1 MLRQITQ
8 RALTS
13 ALFVAALSVFQFS
26 VTSYVRAD
34 SKLLFN
40 LFVPPQHPFNTGI
53 YQPWARRV
61 ALESNGR
68 VKVEFSSASLGPPQK
83 QWNLVAK
90 GIADVTMLANPF
102 ERNRLILPA
111 IATIPL
117 LVPSAEKGS
126 LALWRTYRKL
136 FVGAKEYKGVRLLG
150 LWANSGYQILHRDKP
165 IRRVED
171 LKGQKMWALSAAAK
185 NTMTAIGAVPVPVPG
200 VEMFTLLSHGSIDGL
215 MVPVYALKTFQL
227 AKFIRHVTRF
237 PGGLGSNSFSMIMNR
252 KKFGALSAADQS
264 ALTRASGE
272 KIARSARA
280 VDDSN
285 EARFNEHQTT
295 IEWVEAD
302 SGFQSALRT
311 RLAFVRAA
319 WIKRAATRG
328 VDGKAAIAYFTSQ
341 MN

>member
-40 LFVPPQHPFNTGI
+40 LFVPPQHPFTTGI

-61 ALESNGR
+61 AFESNGR

-117 LVPSAEKGS
+117 LIPSAEKGS

-165 IRRVED
+165 IRRIED
-171 LKGQKMWALSAAAK
+171 QVRCLRWC
-185 NTMTAIGAVPVPVPG
+185 
-200 VEMFTLLSHGSIDGL
+200 H
-215 MVPVYALKTFQL
+215 FQ
-227 AKFIRHVTRF
+227 A
-237 PGGLGSNSFSMIMNR
+237 NR
-252 KKFGALSAADQS
+252 RRLDAADEQS
-264 ALTRASGE
+264 LDFSR
-272 KIARSARA
+272 RSARA
-280 VDDSN
+280 VEGYS
-285 EARFNEHQTT
+285 
-295 IEWVEAD
+295 
-302 SGFQSALRT
+302 
-311 RLAFVRAA
+311 VRPP
-319 WIKRAATRG
+319 G
-328 VDGKAAIAYFTSQ
+328 V
-341 MN
+341 